1 MCTVQIDAVIGM
13 VRQHLP
19 EAAKEVTVKVSAVI
33 TDCIKYMKIRRVI
46 ASLRE
51 ICIQNHFYTLQEIEH
66 RSTTIRLSLLATT
79 EPGIESSVCPDRGA
93 QMRTIYCDVTDQL
106 RELRGQLHGATSS
119 TVAPAG
125 GIDKLQQSMS
135 PLFRQKIKDI
145 QRGFNITSNIW
156 YRIFREKT
164 PRMLR
169 TMGFAREQ
177 LYLAED
183 YMYFL
188 LSYRTV
194 SRQVRYLVDMEQ
206 LHYMFESIHAIQAT
220 LGTIWS
226 DLADAVER
234 DNEIATQAPGG

>member
-79 EPGIESSVCPDRGA
+79 EPGIEPEVCPDRGA
-93 QMRTIYCDVTDQL
+93 QMRTIYCNVTDQL
-106 RELRGQLHGATSS
+106 RELRGQLHAATSS
-119 TVAPAG
+119 TVAP
-125 GIDKLQQSMS
+125 DVVQQSMS